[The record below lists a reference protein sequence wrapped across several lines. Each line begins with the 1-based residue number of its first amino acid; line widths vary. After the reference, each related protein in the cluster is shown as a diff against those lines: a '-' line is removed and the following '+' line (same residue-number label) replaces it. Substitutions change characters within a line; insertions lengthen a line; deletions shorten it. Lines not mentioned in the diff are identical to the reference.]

1 MGRQNS
7 RWKDGWKSFTIP
19 ATKWLNGWC
28 SHDFFARVLAYYFG
42 KINDFAVDWIYWSF
56 LHVYLEYSEKGPFS
70 HRTWRMESTGRWW
83 NGLSS
88 SFQTQ
93 LAKCGR
99 TWRSVSAAKQMNLSS
114 CHIILAV
121 FDTVYSV
128 AFKSAASL
136 LFICCLHLLHLT
148 QHLRVSDWVHL
159 NIGTFYVHG
168 LFWML
173 QCNSIGNLRFWS

>member
-1 MGRQNS
+1 MGRQARQLSQNS

-70 HRTWRMESTGRWW
+70 HRTWRMESPGRWW

-114 CHIILAV
+114 CHIILVV
-121 FDTVYSV
+121 FDAVYSV
-128 AFKSAASL
+128 AFSLQPPCCFLLYAPVTFDSTSKSQWLSSSKHRHFLRAWAILNAS
-136 LFICCLHLLHLT
+136 
-148 QHLRVSDWVHL
+148 V
-159 NIGTFYVHG
+159 
-168 LFWML
+168 
-173 QCNSIGNLRFWS
+173 

>member
-1 MGRQNS
+1 MGRQARQLIQNS

-19 ATKWLNGWC
+19 TTKLNGWC
-28 SHDFFARVLAYYFG
+28 FHDFFARVLAYYFG
-42 KINDFAVDWIYWSF
+42 KINDFVVDWIYWSF

-70 HRTWRMESTGRWW
+70 HCTWRMESTGRWW

-114 CHIILAV
+114 CHIILVV
-121 FDTVYSV
+121 FD
-128 AFKSAASL
+128 AASL
-136 LFICCLHLLHLT
+136 LFICCLLLLHLT

-159 NIGTFYVHG
+159 NIGTFYMHE
-168 LFWML
+168 LFWMP
-173 QCNSIGNLRFWS
+173 QCSSIGNLLFWS